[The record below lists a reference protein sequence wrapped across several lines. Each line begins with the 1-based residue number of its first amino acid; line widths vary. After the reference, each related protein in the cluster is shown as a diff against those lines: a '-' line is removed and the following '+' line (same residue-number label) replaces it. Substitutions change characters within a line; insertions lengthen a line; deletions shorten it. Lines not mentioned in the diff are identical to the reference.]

1 MEEKSDRDRFGAFI
15 GRPSVM
21 DIGLGVLYFFT
32 SHMVIRAMYYIGI
45 DRTTEELALF
55 FLVVLGG
62 MVATHLF
69 SRAFLRLRRIV
80 ESAVGVPAV
89 SVMAAFGATLAL
101 VSMLPS
107 VHVLVFYCS
116 GALLG
121 ASCAW
126 IVVIW
131 TSTIYPKHP
140 DQGTFYVQPS
150 LLIAV
155 GTYFAFRCVST
166 VSETISQGFL
176 LALPL
181 VAILCILRSYNQGI
195 PEFEEGTGE
204 NGQALQVLVV
214 VAAVFAIGCDVVVH
228 VSGKDGVLFSGL
240 NDMALFE
247 VLAVVLI
254 AFCCGAMARFCRIGQ
269 TAFRSLNVL
278 LVFLACCVPTFLM
291 GLMMGGAGVPET
303 SPDAMWEA
311 NMWVLL
317 IAIFA
322 YDIRESLYAV
332 KGLAVGLMFEAMC
345 IGQLVAKLAAFDF
358 MPWMPYAAVLVTVL
372 YFASMWWQ
380 LRHVSRKRVFDSSA
394 SLHAQEEKFRAYALL
409 SAGAQGQGPSDNT
422 REALCELSGAPHHA
436 ESHDAKCAPQTP
448 PAPSPSAELA
458 AYCEKVAQEH
468 GLTPRETEILGL
480 MAMGRSATYMAEEL
494 TLSHNTV
501 RTHIKHVYEK
511 LNIHSKQELIDLVVF
526 GPEHS

>member
-181 VAILCILRSYNQGI
+181 VAILCILRKPITKGFPNLKKVPAKTAKRCRCSWWWRPYS
-195 PEFEEGTGE
+195 PLDATLWCMFREKTG
-204 NGQALQVLVV
+204 
-214 VAAVFAIGCDVVVH
+214 
-228 VSGKDGVLFSGL
+228 
-240 NDMALFE
+240 
-247 VLAVVLI
+247 
-254 AFCCGAMARFCRIGQ
+254 CC
-269 TAFRSLNVL
+269 FRV
-278 LVFLACCVPTFLM
+278 
-291 GLMMGGAGVPET
+291 
-303 SPDAMWEA
+303 
-311 NMWVLL
+311 
-317 IAIFA
+317 
-322 YDIRESLYAV
+322 
-332 KGLAVGLMFEAMC
+332 
-345 IGQLVAKLAAFDF
+345 
-358 MPWMPYAAVLVTVL
+358 
-372 YFASMWWQ
+372 
-380 LRHVSRKRVFDSSA
+380 
-394 SLHAQEEKFRAYALL
+394 
-409 SAGAQGQGPSDNT
+409 
-422 REALCELSGAPHHA
+422 
-436 ESHDAKCAPQTP
+436 
-448 PAPSPSAELA
+448 
-458 AYCEKVAQEH
+458 
-468 GLTPRETEILGL
+468 
-480 MAMGRSATYMAEEL
+480 
-494 TLSHNTV
+494 
-501 RTHIKHVYEK
+501 
-511 LNIHSKQELIDLVVF
+511 
-526 GPEHS
+526 

>member
-45 DRTTEELALF
+45 GRTAKELALF
-55 FLVVLGG
+55 FLVVLGS
-62 MVATHLF
+62 MVATHVF

-80 ESAVGVPAV
+80 ESALGIPAV
-89 SVMAAFGATLAL
+89 SVMAALGATLAL

-107 VHVLVFYCS
+107 VHVLAFYCS

-131 TSTIYPKHP
+131 TSTIYPTHP
-140 DQGTFYVQPS
+140 DRDTFYVHPS

-181 VAILCILRSYNQGI
+181 VAILCILRSYNRGI
-195 PEFEEGTGE
+195 PEFEEGGGE

-228 VSGKDGVLFSGL
+228 VSGKEGVLFSGL
-240 NDMALFE
+240 NNMALFE
-247 VLAVVLI
+247 ALAVVLI
-254 AFCCGAMARFCRIGQ
+254 ASCCGAMARFCRIGQ
-269 TAFRSLNVL
+269 TAFRNLNAL
-278 LVFLACCVPTFLM
+278 LVFFACCGPTFLM

-322 YDIRESLYAV
+322 YDIRESPYAV

-345 IGQLVAKLAAFDF
+345 IGQLVAKLAACNFIA
-358 MPWMPYAAVLVTVL
+358 WMPCAAVVITLV
-372 YFASMWWQ
+372 YFASVWRQ
-380 LRHVSRKRVFDSSA
+380 LRHANKKRVLHPSA
-394 SLHAQEEKFRAYALL
+394 PSRAQEERLQAFALPH
-409 SAGAQGQGPSDNT
+409 ANVQEDAQKPPAASSGHF
-422 REALCELSGAPHHA
+422 EAAHHG
-436 ESHDAKCAPQTP
+436 EDQDALCAPQAP
-448 PAPSPSAELA
+448 PALSSSAELT
-458 AYCEKVAQEH
+458 AYCEKIAQEH

-480 MAMGRSATYMAEEL
+480 MAMGRSAVYMAEEL
-494 TLSHNTV
+494 TLSYNTV
-501 RTHIKHVYEK
+501 RTHIRHVYEK

-526 GPEHS
+526 GPESSQ